1 MTEAHLSYLVR
12 KKLKIGSVIK
22 THKLDFR
29 EGHEYEVKLVLAFYP
44 HHVLTVCPETERFE
58 SYVYADIM
66 KFLRGESDDSEE
78 DT

>member
-1 MTEAHLSYLVR
+1 MTESDMNYLVR

-29 EGHEYEVKLVLAFYP
+29 EGHEYEVKLVMGFYP
-44 HHVLTVCPETERFE
+44 HHVLTVCPETDKFE

-66 KFLRGESDDSEE
+66 KFLMGETDDSEE